1 MLYVSVV
8 LVIGAFAPRPGAF
21 TVNGSAPLQVA
32 AVDTI
37 GMTVSDT
44 DRALAFYAGVLP
56 FVKVS
61 DYEMSGRPYEL
72 LTGVFGARS
81 RVVGLRLGAEE
92 IALTEFLAPQ
102 GRPMPA
108 DLHAND
114 RLFQHIAIVV
124 SDINKA
130 YQSLRERHVSTRQ
143 PDHNG
148 FRTGT

>member
-1 MLYVSVV
+1 MRREHLLSSSARTLYLSVV
-8 LVIGAFAPRPGAF
+8 LVIGAFAPRPGPF
-21 TVNGSAPLQVA
+21 TVDGSAPLQVA

-37 GMTVSDT
+37 GMTVSDM

-72 LTGVFGARS
+72 LTGV
-81 RVVGLRLGAEE
+81 
-92 IALTEFLAPQ
+92 LTKRISCCA
-102 GRPMPA
+102 
-108 DLHAND
+108 
-114 RLFQHIAIVV
+114 
-124 SDINKA
+124 SDTW
-130 YQSLRERHVSTRQ
+130 STRQ